1 MTITQKNYD
10 GDGSTTQFTI
20 GFPYLQQSD
29 IKASINGADTS
40 FTFVS
45 GDTDKIQFSPAP
57 ADGAK
62 IRICRQTDDS
72 VLPATYYTGGPIRAD
87 DLNNNFNQILYIS
100 QEVYDRF
107 VDSYTGTT
115 SLIFEGSTA
124 NDKEITLT
132 SVDPTADRT
141 ITLPDQTG
149 NVVVSG
155 NASIVNADINAN
167 AEIAVSKLADGAA
180 RQLLQTDAGGSGV
193 EWASNI
199 DIPGTLAV
207 TGNTTFDGAIAAVGN
222 ASFLGATTFYSDT
235 TIGNGTND
243 TITIGGTLGVT
254 GDTTLSNLTVTSP
267 ATFNNN
273 VTVNGNTTLGDTAGD
288 QVRLVGRIYDHIVP
302 VNTSINLG
310 QSGANRWGN
319 AYVTTLDVGG
329 ASTLTGNTTVG
340 GTLGVT
346 GESTFSNHINI
357 PDAKEI
363 KIGASDDLKI
373 WHGTAA
379 NDGGVAIIANYID
392 SGSQDLIMQV
402 NTDSKG
408 IVFHKRVGDGMFEF
422 EVLAGFTAGGACQLR
437 YDNSQKLSTTA
448 SGIEVTGQVDLDD
461 ITGAGVLTSGT
472 STSDTKVYSAKRTSE
487 LIDAQ
492 IVALV
497 DEVGGYVPITNELA
511 FPNTNPDISDG
522 VGTIVSIGT
531 LSTNYTSSGSGVITI
546 ANGTV
551 GNSTVTIT
559 GAENNTQYK
568 AGFGLLVISTSTL
581 NTYTFHRYSPNAT
594 DVYDAAQLST
604 ELQNVSGQI
613 TPTNNIASIAGQIT
627 PTNNIATVAGAVTNI
642 GTNATNIA
650 NINTVATNINSVNDF
665 HDKYRIASSAPS
677 SNNDAGDLY
686 YNTSDNKLY
695 LYNGS
700 SWTSASHLNA
710 AGGTVTGDTTFTDN
724 TNLQLGTGNDLKIYH
739 DGDHSHIVN
748 STGNLRILADGTG
761 DLVLTS
767 KAGEEAIK
775 CVQGLEVKLM
785 HGNVPRFQTTASG
798 AKTTGRLEVTE
809 KVGIGNRT
817 STPDEIL
824 HVHASEGEVVIHNE
838 AATDAILKLT
848 SHAGDSKINFGD
860 AASGNIGAIEYDHGT
875 DSLAV
880 KVNSSNALTIS
891 NTQDATFAG
900 DVNINSSI
908 LQITS
913 GTCLIDLME
922 TSATNHRIR
931 NGNGNFHIQRISDD
945 KNTTTDQLVID
956 GGTGAVKLYFDGSA
970 KLETFTWGVQNY
982 GNVAFRD
989 SDKATFG
996 AGEDLKIYHDGSNTY
1011 FDHLGTGSVVHR
1023 IQSGDIYF
1031 QHYDGS
1037 NVEDMAVI
1045 KKNGAVELYYDNS
1058 LKIRTASH
1066 GLDILDAVVFDNG
1079 VHAGKDINWI
1089 EDSAKMRWQDG
1100 VEATFGASDDLR
1112 LYHDGTDN
1120 YFQTGATTTH
1130 FRIADGNRLTLKS
1143 DGNIAMQGSGG
1154 KNLEF
1159 KVATGLLTFTDN
1171 TKATFGTGDDLQ
1183 MWADGS
1189 NSYIQHSGDGDLF
1202 VQATG
1207 DDENLWLRA
1216 KDDVSIQTNDNE
1228 NAAIF
1233 TKNGAVT
1240 LYWDGDPKF
1249 ETNSTGTKTTGGHI
1263 MTNGGTI
1270 TGGDISFADNS
1281 KAKFG
1286 DDNDLE
1292 VFHNNAR
1299 AKIQNNTGEL
1309 RICSDVI
1316 ELKNYDDDTNYLSF
1330 ASGGNATF
1338 ETGTA
1343 GTLKVKGTS
1352 NGTNVNT
1359 GDAGTYLQ
1367 LQNLSTNANTF
1378 TTIQGVDGSGQGTS
1392 QIAFVNLVDGTNQG
1406 QMVFSTRPAN
1416 GTMTSA
1422 LTINSTQNASF
1433 AGKVGI
1439 GASADSSKLLSVNES
1454 SSGTNVVSFVN
1465 GSDAGYGTYIAGG
1478 TDANYALKIANYA
1491 GTEAFK
1497 VLGDGTATFA
1507 GQLTI
1512 PSKASTYEGITLST
1526 PNGDGSGEFHIGV
1539 HEAGTSNGRSIVFK
1553 RGGADGC
1560 DTESV
1565 RIGNDGTTTFSGV
1578 VKPNDNGQRDLGSG
1592 SNKWHTVHTRFVKIG
1607 SSTGDGIQFSAY
1619 DEDTTDGN
1627 NISSNTLDDYEEGTW
1642 VPQFST
1648 GFSAAAQTHGT
1659 DGALTVGSYTK
1670 VGNLVNVSFIIRLAD
1685 DTAGG
1690 HPSTSNGQRINIT
1703 GLPFTSASTT
1713 YHYGVGSTAFH
1724 HFVGTTDATAPAAI
1738 LIGTAST
1745 TLDFYQGSNNFIGGN
1760 GSDQKAKTLYGAA
1773 TYHTN
1778 T

>member
-235 TIGNGTND
+235 TIANGTND

-739 DGDHSHIVN
+739 DGYHSHIVN

-1066 GLDILDAVVFDNG
+1066 GLDILDAVVFDYG

-1183 MWADGS
+1183 IWADGS

-1207 DDENLWLRA
+1207 ADENLWLRA
-1216 KDDVSIQTNDNE
+1216 KDDVNIQANDNE
-1228 NAAIF
+1228 NAALF
-1233 TKNGAVT
+1233 KKNGAVE
-1240 LYWDGDPKF
+1240 LYYDNAKKLETKSYGTRTAGVHNISQATNDTDFTNESGPGFTNGLIAENTQATNGVWCALTALAYNAATTNQSASFIAKSVSGGHRP
-1249 ETNSTGTKTTGGHI
+1249 EVYITQRTNS
-1263 MTNGGTI
+1263 
-1270 TGGDISFADNS
+1270 
-1281 KAKFG
+1281 
-1286 DDNDLE
+1286 
-1292 VFHNNAR
+1292 
-1299 AKIQNNTGEL
+1299 
-1309 RICSDVI
+1309 
-1316 ELKNYDDDTNYLSF
+1316 
-1330 ASGGNATF
+1330 
-1338 ETGTA
+1338 
-1343 GTLKVKGTS
+1343 
-1352 NGTNVNT
+1352 
-1359 GDAGTYLQ
+1359 
-1367 LQNLSTNANTF
+1367 NANTAALF
-1378 TTIQGVDGSGQGTS
+1378 INTSGAVQLNYDGSSKLIT
-1392 QIAFVNLVDGTNQG
+1392 DGNGVLISTGAYFLAGASCQFRNSWNSNTTRIRNQG
-1406 QMVFSTRPAN
+1406 AN
-1416 GTMTSA
+1416 AANEGNLEFRTGADALA
-1422 LTINSTQNASF
+1422 LTIDKDQ
-1433 AGKVGI
+1433 K
-1439 GASADSSKLLSVNES
+1439 
-1454 SSGTNVVSFVN
+1454 
-1465 GSDAGYGTYIAGG
+1465 
-1478 TDANYALKIANYA
+1478 
-1491 GTEAFK
+1491 
-1497 VLGDGTATFA
+1497 ATFA
-1507 GQLTI
+1507 GEITTSRFETQDL
-1512 PSKASTYEGITLST
+1512 GIKVIGLDGGTAQIDLQPDLGDSNADKWKVGAED
-1526 PNGDGSGEFHIGV
+1526 NGHFFISNKDSGAWDKSIAANRSGNSELYYDGSKKLETTSDGAKITGRLGVGVDASSSEGSELAIKSSDGATNLALIPNANTEFSSISFYNAAYDSQQGYIKYDNNDNSLEFRVNLATALEIDSSRNATFTGTVTCTSLTETSDIALKTNIEPITNVLDKINQITGYKYDFTSSNSSSIGV
-1539 HEAGTSNGRSIVFK
+1539 IAQDVEKEFPELVHGEEGSKSLQYSGLIGALIESVKELSAKVAALEAGS
-1553 RGGADGC
+1553 
-1560 DTESV
+1560 
-1565 RIGNDGTTTFSGV
+1565 
-1578 VKPNDNGQRDLGSG
+1578 
-1592 SNKWHTVHTRFVKIG
+1592 
-1607 SSTGDGIQFSAY
+1607 
-1619 DEDTTDGN
+1619 
-1627 NISSNTLDDYEEGTW
+1627 
-1642 VPQFST
+1642 
-1648 GFSAAAQTHGT
+1648 
-1659 DGALTVGSYTK
+1659 
-1670 VGNLVNVSFIIRLAD
+1670 
-1685 DTAGG
+1685 
-1690 HPSTSNGQRINIT
+1690 
-1703 GLPFTSASTT
+1703 
-1713 YHYGVGSTAFH
+1713 
-1724 HFVGTTDATAPAAI
+1724 
-1738 LIGTAST
+1738 
-1745 TLDFYQGSNNFIGGN
+1745 
-1760 GSDQKAKTLYGAA
+1760 
-1773 TYHTN
+1773 
-1778 T
+1778 